1 MCILDRIWGINASNL
16 SIVNSKFSRVR
27 LAFFL
32 GETLTF
38 CCRQKLLL
46 GPGVL
51 GQQSRQIINGVLVG
65 LFGGEILQVSDVLQR
80 TFTLKKPTQN
90 IEPPAT
96 IHFSNTYVLLADL
109 ESLRIHLKVGQFLHD
124 FVQENVLFIA
134 VTTDGELRITH
145 YKKQS
150 IATQKISTIS
160 PYLVLMSSHL
170 RPASS
175 AA

>member
-1 MCILDRIWGINASNL
+1 MYYNAPLLSTNQHKTSNH
-16 SIVNSKFSRVR
+16 S
-27 LAFFL
+27 
-32 GETLTF
+32 
-38 CCRQKLLL
+38 
-46 GPGVL
+46 
-51 GQQSRQIINGVLVG
+51 
-65 LFGGEILQVSDVLQR
+65 
-80 TFTLKKPTQN
+80 
-90 IEPPAT
+90 PAT

-134 VTTDGELRITH
+134 VTTDGELRIII

-160 PYLVLMSSHL
+160 PYLVLISSHL